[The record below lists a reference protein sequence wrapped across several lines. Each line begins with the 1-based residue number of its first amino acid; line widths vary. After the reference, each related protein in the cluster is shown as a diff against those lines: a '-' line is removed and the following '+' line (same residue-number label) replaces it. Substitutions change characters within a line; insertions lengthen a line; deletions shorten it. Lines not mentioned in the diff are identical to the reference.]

1 MAGHNK
7 WSKIKHKKAKTD
19 AQKGKVFSKMGREIT
34 VAVRMGGGG
43 DEATNFR
50 LRLAVQL
57 AKAANVPNDII
68 KRAIQRGLGADDGEQ
83 LQEKLFEAYAPHGVA
98 LMIETLSDNNN
109 RTVAN
114 LKTILSKNG
123 GSLATKGSVAY
134 QFKRVGVIEV
144 AATDYDAVLASALAS
159 DADDVEAIDGGG
171 HGVRCQPD
179 QLATVQAA
187 LDADGLEC
195 QSAQLVYEADT
206 TVVLDVD
213 QAGTIIKLLDQLDD
227 DDDVQRVHGN
237 YVIPDSVL
245 EQLDV

>member
-109 RTVAN
+109 RTVSN
-114 LKTILSKNG
+114 LKTILNKNG
-123 GSLATKGSVAY
+123 GSLATKGAVAY

-159 DADDVEAIDGGG
+159 DADDVEPIDGGG

-213 QAGTIIKLLDQLDD
+213 QAGTIIKMLDQLDD

>member
-109 RTVAN
+109 RTVSN
-114 LKTILSKNG
+114 LKTILNKNG
-123 GSLATKGSVAY
+123 GV
-134 QFKRVGVIEV
+134 
-144 AATDYDAVLASALAS
+144 
-159 DADDVEAIDGGG
+159 
-171 HGVRCQPD
+171 
-179 QLATVQAA
+179 
-187 LDADGLEC
+187 
-195 QSAQLVYEADT
+195 
-206 TVVLDVD
+206 
-213 QAGTIIKLLDQLDD
+213 
-227 DDDVQRVHGN
+227 
-237 YVIPDSVL
+237 
-245 EQLDV
+245 

>member
-109 RTVAN
+109 RTVSN
-114 LKTILSKNG
+114 LKTILNKNG
-123 GSLATKGSVAY
+123 GSVATKGAVAY
-134 QFKRVGVIEV
+134 QLKRVGVIEV
-144 AATDYDAVLASALAS
+144 ASTDYDAVLASALAS
-159 DADDVEAIDGGG
+159 DADDVEPIDGGG
-171 HGVRCQPD
+171 HSVRCQPD

-213 QAGTIIKLLDQLDD
+213 QAGTIIKMLDQLDD

>member
-144 AATDYDAVLASALAS
+144 ASTDYDAVLASALAS